1 MLDTIHPTA
10 MGLNGIPEWFIRIA
24 AAAFARPVTHLFNL
38 SLNSSVVPSQWKA
51 SRITPIAK
59 TAQSATCHDYR
70 PISITPILSRLM
82 EKELVRSFL
91 YPILLSPDFS
101 HSFCDQFAFRP
112 TGSTTS
118 ALVFLLHQI
127 TSLLQHNDYVHLI
140 ALDFTKAFDTI
151 RHHYMIS
158 KMCTYALPDCFH
170 NWLVDYLSSRTH
182 QTTISEN
189 KSTFLPITEYNTR
202 FRTWTSVLY
211 F

>member
-1 MLDTIHPTA
+1 

-38 SLNSSVVPSQWKA
+38 SLNSSVVSSQWKA
-51 SRITPIAK
+51 SRITPIPQ

-82 EKELVRSFL
+82 ENELVRSFL
-91 YPILLSPDFS
+91 YLILLSPDFS

-182 QTTISEN
+182 QTTISKTN
-189 KSTFLPITEYNTR
+189 IR
-202 FRTWTSVLY
+202 FYLLMQV
-211 F
+211 